1 MLSVVAAASFV
12 FVMMAASAV
21 SVMVV
26 SAASARTFLFRKEFP
41 VEAFLQFLFG
51 GVAHF
56 EDLSCEVHRLAGH
69 RRVEIHRDVLLL
81 DLHNHS
87 LTYFPCGIQ
96 HRDETPDFEKVIPYL
111 SVDHE
116 GFLRDVEDFLQ
127 IILAISFLRG
137 DGAFEI
143 LSRLL
148 ALYCGLELRDEHMR
162 ALDVV
167 QGRILVSFVHYLS
180 FNFQLVG
187 HYDDLVFRNFH
198 IVLCANINV

>member
-12 FVMMAASAV
+12 VVMMAASAV

-26 SAASARTFLFRKEFP
+26 SAASARTFLFRKEFS

-56 EDLSCEVHRLAGH
+56 ENLSCEMHCFAGH
-69 RRVEIHRDVLLL
+69 RRVEVHCDVLLL

-96 HRDETPDFEKVIPYL
+96 HRNETPDFEKVIPYL

-116 GFLRDVEDFLQ
+116 RFLRDVEDLFQ
-127 IILAISFLRG
+127 IILAIPFLR
-137 DGAFEI
+137 DYRAFEI
-143 LSRLL
+143 ISRLL
-148 ALYCGLELRDEHMR
+148 ALYSGLEFRDEHMR

-167 QGRILVSFVHYLS
+167 QRRIFVSFVHYLS
-180 FNFQLVG
+180 FDFQLVG

-198 IVLCANINV
+198 IVLCANVNV